1 MMPLCGSAR
10 GAPPLQV
17 LSDRRCNSRGSSML
31 DRLWRCLFRPAVM
44 RDADRLI
51 AAHGR
56 GAYGMARLGATAARE
71 VDGHGHWC
79 SVAREIARRLER
91 DRRAA

>member
-1 MMPLCGSAR
+1 
-10 GAPPLQV
+10 
-17 LSDRRCNSRGSSML
+17 ML
-31 DRLWRCLFRPAVM
+31 DRLWRRLLWPAVM

-56 GAYGMARLGATAARE
+56 GAYGMARLGATASHE

-91 DRRAA
+91 DHRLARG

>member
-1 MMPLCGSAR
+1 
-10 GAPPLQV
+10 
-17 LSDRRCNSRGSSML
+17 ML

-56 GAYGMARLGATAARE
+56 GAYGMARLGATAAGE

-79 SVAREIARRLER
+79 CVAREIARRLER
-91 DRRAA
+91 EHHAA